1 MKLIT
6 FVIPVVL
13 VLVIGAL
20 VVSYSS
26 PSEKDNIETE
36 NTQNTTIESYQDVT
50 AEEFISIIET
60 SDPFVIDTH
69 IPEQEHIAGTDVFI
83 PYTDIEVNIADLP
96 TNKDAEILVYCRSGN
111 MSQTAS
117 QTLVDLGYT
126 NVKNLVGGKIAYDAY
141 VQKNQQGVTITPA
154 NQDLGTVIYGDVPE
168 TNFVILNNTDQEIAL
183 TRVTTS
189 CGCTQAFPEKDT
201 VQSGE
206 SIDMRVTFDPAV
218 HGDAT
223 DVGDLTRTIYVE
235 TDHPNYP
242 RLENTISATV
252 ILND

>member
-60 SDPFVIDTH
+60 NDPFVVDTH
-69 IPEQEHIAGTDVFI
+69 IPEQEHIEGTDIFI
-83 PYTDIEVNIADLP
+83 PYTEVEANIADLP
-96 TNKDAEILVYCRSGN
+96 ANKDAEILVYCRSGN

-117 QTLVDLGYT
+117 QTLANLGYT

-141 VQKNQQGVTITPA
+141 IQESQQGVTITPA

-168 TNFVILNNTDQEIAL
+168 TNFVILNNTEQVVVL

-189 CGCTQAFPEKDT
+189 CGCTQAFPEKDV
-201 VQSGE
+201 VQPGE
-206 SIDMRVTFDPAV
+206 SINMKVTFDPAV

-223 DVGDLTRTIYVE
+223 DVGDLARTIYVE
-235 TDHPNYP
+235 TDHQNYP

-252 ILND
+252 ILDD